1 MNSTPLPESVKP
13 DRSESERVFWLSFGL
28 ALLSWFS
35 IKMVLP
41 ALPGLTN
48 ALHTSSSGIKLS
60 VSIYLIFFAFSQ
72 PFWAAVS
79 QRTGYRRALYYS
91 LIVTLLGSFIAIIS
105 FNLPLYIVGRTLEGI
120 GMGASAPIAKTLLVN
135 YFDRKTL
142 SVRVG
147 IISGTAATMPALAPI
162 FAGYL
167 LLWINW
173 QAIFGTFFL
182 MTAILFYFIHRLLPQ
197 NNSSDTD
204 QKELT
209 SVEILKSNFA
219 ILRQSA
225 FWGYTFPYA
234 MSMGGLLGY
243 YSAMPF
249 WYHVQL
255 HIPEHNFAYFA
266 VPTVGMYVF
275 GLLVSGWFIKK
286 NSIESIIMYGALLSV
301 VVTFFALVL
310 AVFNTAII
318 ISIIVIMS
326 LFGFTA
332 GLISPNANAGVLMQF
347 KQLAAPT
354 LLPLQ

>member
-1 MNSTPLPESVKP
+1 MNEPINSTPLTKSAKP
-13 DRSESERVFWLSFGL
+13 NRLESERVFWLMFAL
-28 ALLSWFS
+28 AVLSWVS

-41 ALPGLTN
+41 ALPGLAD
-48 ALHTSSSGIKLS
+48 ALHTSSSSVKLS

-72 PFWAAVS
+72 PVWGAII
-79 QRTGYRRALYYS
+79 QKIGCRRTLYYS
-91 LIVTLLGSFIAIIS
+91 LIITLLGSFIAMVS
-105 FNLPLYIVGRTLEGI
+105 FDLPLYIAGQTLEGI
-120 GMGASAPIAKTLLVN
+120 GMGASGPISRTLLVN

-142 SVRVG
+142 SARIG

-197 NNSSDTD
+197 SISSVTD

-209 SVEILKSNFA
+209 AVEILKTNFA

-234 MSMGGLLGY
+234 MSIGGLLGY

-255 HIPEHNFAYFA
+255 HIP
-266 VPTVGMYVF
+266 
-275 GLLVSGWFIKK
+275 
-286 NSIESIIMYGALLSV
+286 
-301 VVTFFALVL
+301 
-310 AVFNTAII
+310 
-318 ISIIVIMS
+318 
-326 LFGFTA
+326 
-332 GLISPNANAGVLMQF
+332 
-347 KQLAAPT
+347 
-354 LLPLQ
+354 